1 MPADWTDPNDPTLSQ
16 RNPFQ
21 TGQIAEVPRD
31 VKAPVV
37 YDPTLRLILRQMFKE
52 LRVDPLEKTFF
63 SRNAKVSLSSL
74 NMKVIGSYLE
84 MDTLENELSIKEQY
98 EVDKPPSIWQELLT
112 MAQPWLS
119 LLNMI
124 ILAPALFF
132 LLKTIMRLVSTGR
145 NLCFIL
151 S

>member
-84 MDTLENELSIKEQY
+84 MDTLENELSIKEQVRGALHNMF
-98 EVDKPPSIWQELLT
+98 EVASILTIFISYDRRTATIDLAKNCLT
-112 MAQPWLS
+112 MARTMAIS
-119 LLNMI
+119 
-124 ILAPALFF
+124 
-132 LLKTIMRLVSTGR
+132 
-145 NLCFIL
+145 
-151 S
+151 